1 MGSVLL
7 STFPQLS
14 PLKGEITNL
23 TYTLLIYNKFRNK
36 LSKIIDTF
44 RLGIIERKFRRAAGS
59 PGWALAG
66 LNNRL
71 SKGRITR
78 LASRE

>member
-1 MGSVLL
+1 MGSVIL

-14 PLKGEITNL
+14 LLKGEKTNL

-44 RLGIIERKFRRAAGS
+44 RVSWF
-59 PGWALAG
+59 PD
-66 LNNRL
+66 
-71 SKGRITR
+71 R
-78 LASRE
+78 LASQPALEDLQDEGWRAQQKER